1 MSFFDWFKTGPK
13 AAEKILDGTIKG
25 LDALVL
31 TNEEKEQYAQKA
43 AEAWLDAQKVLHDE
57 SSIRSVTRRLIALLV
72 MVPYIGLVLAC
83 AVALPFNPEYSKFY
97 LALADGKFGLLA
109 LAVVTFYFGPY
120 MIGRAMGIGK
130 K

>member
-1 MSFFDWFKTGPK
+1 MSFWDWFKTGPK

-25 LDALVL
+25 IDALVL

-43 AEAWLDAQKVLHDE
+43 ATAWLEAQKVLHDE
-57 SSIRSVTRRLIALLV
+57 SSVRSVTRRFIALLV
-72 MVPYIGLVLAC
+72 MVPYVLLILA
-83 AVALPFNPEYSKFY
+83 AVSFVPWYPEYSQT
-97 LALADGKFGLLA
+97 LMAVADGKFGLLA

-120 MIGRAMGIGK
+120 MIGRAMNVGK